1 MQSEISHDFPCQRA
15 SSEFRQ
21 KIPKKLVRPHSYVG
35 NEMGSSDYH
44 FASHE
49 ERETH
54 NDDRAQE
61 TDSPESG
68 DSDEELEPWNLAAMG
83 GGSVLRKKEILIL
96 KKRNPKKE
104 GTQLP

>member
-1 MQSEISHDFPCQRA
+1 
-15 SSEFRQ
+15 
-21 KIPKKLVRPHSYVG
+21 
-35 NEMGSSDYH
+35 MGSSDYH
-44 FASHE
+44 FASHK

-68 DSDEELEPWNLAAMG
+68 DSDEELEPWNLAAT
-83 GGSVLRKKEILIL
+83 GGSVLKKEILIL
-96 KKRNPKKE
+96 KKRNPMKE